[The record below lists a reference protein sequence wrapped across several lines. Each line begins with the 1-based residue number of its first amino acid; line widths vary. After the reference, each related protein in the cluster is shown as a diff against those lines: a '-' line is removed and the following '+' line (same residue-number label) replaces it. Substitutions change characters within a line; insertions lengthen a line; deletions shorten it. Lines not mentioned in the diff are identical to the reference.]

1 MKRSLPACL
10 LTSVL
15 SVLVLSSNVTAQ
27 QPELAW
33 PDRSRD
39 LRYDIIDLGP
49 VGPPPGGPFMI
60 SHNGLTIGSAAAQD
74 GTEHAIVWLG
84 TAKLDLGSPGLGGLN
99 SMGFGINESVYG
111 VGGAQTSD
119 PNSEDF
125 CGFNTYGF
133 PASNT
138 SCLPFLWRYG
148 VMHALP
154 TLGGA
159 NGYASMINDRGEVV
173 GLAETSA
180 QDANCSVHRFRPVIW
195 KGGTARG
202 LSTPGELYGVA
213 AYINQQGQAV
223 GASGSCSPFN
233 VNSGLYLEEIH
244 AMFWDSN
251 GQPYQLPSLGGAGG
265 IAGNHACSLN
275 NLGQAVGHSE
285 LTNNTTF
292 HATLWPSRN
301 QVLDLGTLS
310 GDYASLALGIN
321 DQGLV
326 VGASLDASFNPRAYV
341 WQHKVMSDLNTLTR
355 DNAGLYLLLAES
367 INNRGEIVGFGVTSA
382 GEVDGFLAIP
392 IDEDGDFDGSL
403 TTHVAF
409 PRPVLSD
416 PARERLRRA
425 FANSHPG
432 L

>member
-1 MKRSLPACL
+1 MNRSLPACL
-10 LTSVL
+10 LTGVL
-15 SVLVLSSNVTAQ
+15 SALASSTCVTAQ
-27 QPELAW
+27 QSELASS
-33 PDRSRD
+33 DSSQN
-39 LRYDIIDLGP
+39 LRYDILDLGP
-49 VGPPPGGPFMI
+49 VGPPPGGPFNI
-60 SHNGLTIGSAAAQD
+60 NHNGLAIGSAAQD
-74 GTEHAIVWLG
+74 GTEHATLWLG
-84 TAKLDLGSPGLGGLN
+84 AAKLDLGTPGLGGPN
-99 SMGFGINESVYG
+99 SMGFGINESAHG

-125 CGFNTYGF
+125 CGFNAYGF
-133 PASNT
+133 LPSNT
-138 SCLPFLWRYG
+138 ACLPFLWRYG
-148 VMHALP
+148 VMRALP
-154 TLGGA
+154 TLGGP
-159 NGYASMINDRGEVV
+159 NGYANMINDRGEVV

-180 QDANCSVHRFRPVIW
+180 QDANCAVHRFRPVIW
-195 KGGTARG
+195 RDGTARA
-202 LSTPGELYGVA
+202 LATPGELYGVA

-223 GASGSCSPFN
+223 GASGACSPFN

-275 NLGQAVGHSE
+275 DLGEAVGHSE

-321 DQGLV
+321 DRGLV
-326 VGASLDASFNPRAYV
+326 VGASLDANFNPRAYV
-341 WQHKVMSDLNTLTR
+341 WHRRAMMDLNALVR

-367 INNRGEIVGFGVTSA
+367 INNRGEIVGLAATNA
-382 GEVDGFLAIP
+382 GEVHGFLAVP
-392 IDEDGDFDGSL
+392 IDKNGNFDGNVNGNSEY
-403 TTHVAF
+403 

-425 FANSHPG
+425 LGNLHPG